1 MPKKPTST
9 DAQLVLQLYDFR
21 RESEMR
27 KARAWFAG
35 FWPKSADDILEVV
48 NNFGTQENAWFRQVT
63 GYWDMAAALVLSGAL
78 HEDLFAETNGE
89 MWFVFSKLNP
99 FLKEARVKS
108 KRQQML
114 ARVEKLAK
122 KSKTGRERLSS
133 MEKQFAARR
142 QAAAG
147 KA

>member
-1 MPKKPTST
+1 MPKKPTSA

-63 GYWDMAAALVLSGAL
+63 GYWDMASALVLSGAL
-78 HEDLFAETNGE
+78 NEDLFAEKNGE